1 MTEGKSSAAGG
12 GPPVSLEMGVIG
24 NCSIGA
30 LVDVRARIVWYCMPR
45 LDGDPVFQAL
55 LDSPDGVGHDGVF
68 AIELEG
74 ITHSEQAYDTST
86 AVLRTR
92 LFDAAGQGNF
102 PQTYSIV
109 GIINGAMRLSRRRD
123 DLV

>member
-1 MTEGKSSAAGG
+1 MTEGKSSASGAD
-12 GPPVSLEMGVIG
+12 PPVSLELGVIG

-30 LVDVRARIVWYCMPR
+30 LIDVRARIVWCCMPR

-55 LDSPDGVGHDGVF
+55 LNSPDGIGHDGTF

-74 ITHSEQAYDTST
+74 VAHSEQSYDTGT

-92 LFDAAGQGNF
+92 LFDAAG
-102 PQTYSIV
+102 
-109 GIINGAMRLSRRRD
+109 
-123 DLV
+123 